1 MNLTDT
7 NLDLKGVASD
17 LTMIFLLAQI
27 IDDKIH
33 DLEQKLRKVGNYKV
47 EMKQYTSVLKNASR
61 NMRNQYYKQ
70 LKPEEMDTFIQDVD
84 SLSALINNAVKEY
97 QK

>member
-1 MNLTDT
+1 MNLTDA

-17 LTMIFLLAQI
+17 LTMIFLLAQV

-33 DLEQKLRKVGNYKV
+33 DLEQKLRKSGNYKV

-70 LKPEEMDTFIQDVD
+70 LKPEEMDNFIQDVD
-84 SLSALINNAVKEY
+84 SLSALLNNVVKDY

>member
-33 DLEQKLRKVGNYKV
+33 DLEQKLRKGGNYKV

-84 SLSALINNAVKEY
+84 SLSALINNVVKEY

>member
-33 DLEQKLRKVGNYKV
+33 DLEHKLRKGGNYKV

-84 SLSALINNAVKEY
+84 SLSALLNNVVKEY